1 MNIEIAPAQPSMKCW
16 KDAKTYCDH
25 LEYDGKHDWRLPT
38 VTELEELQKTSDY
51 QYKDFY
57 WANKAQSYFM
67 SWATDM
73 TTGFSKLIFKD
84 YKAHVLPVRTV

>member
-1 MNIEIAPAQPSMKCW
+1 MNIEIAPSQPSMKSW
-16 KDAKTYCDH
+16 KDAKSYCDH

-38 VTELEELQKTSDY
+38 VTELEELHKQSGY
-51 QYKDFY
+51 SYKEYY
-57 WANKAQSYFM
+57 WANKSPSYFM

-84 YKAHVLPVRTV
+84 YKAHVLPVRSV